1 MRLRHA
7 LMLLLGLV
15 TVLPLAFFW
24 FWLERT
30 MIDKEIA
37 DVRDRHLLIARNLG
51 AALER
56 YQRDV
61 KSGFKL
67 IADNLASDKS
77 LSKVEFI
84 LKDLNFS
91 QMYLVDLRSGF
102 VRWQAGFSDRNLAA
116 PFPTQMLN
124 VLRAYARGSEP
135 RFSAVMRGSDGT
147 PSLFVV
153 KRMGNKLAIGEL
165 KTDYIV
171 SLGKS
176 VALVTGNQVAVTVK

>member
-124 VLRAYARGSEP
+124 VLPACQYMGSCNA
-135 RFSAVMRGSDGT
+135 SIDGSIPT
-147 PSLFVV
+147 CQITCFC
-153 KRMGNKLAIGEL
+153 
-165 KTDYIV
+165 
-171 SLGKS
+171 
-176 VALVTGNQVAVTVK
+176 